1 MFDKRRDTTQ
11 EEPQSSFESPEAKRP
26 PPAESHTTRSTAV
39 IGSTVK
45 IKGEVSGGENL
56 VIEGSVEGSVELA
69 GHDLTIGQ
77 KGQVSANLAA
87 KTVKVE
93 GQLTGDINGSEKVI
107 LTRSGRMLGNIV
119 APRVTLEDGA
129 KFKGSIDMDPGL
141 DMPVVKEPTKRSTSA
156 ASEGGKTEAAAAKRA
171 QTG

>member
-1 MFDKRRDTTQ
+1 MFDKRRESAP
-11 EEPQSSFESPEAKRP
+11 EEQQSNFDAPEANRP
-26 PPAESHTTRSTAV
+26 PVDSYTTRSTAV

-107 LTRSGRMLGNIV
+107 LTKSGRMLGNIV

-141 DMPVVKEPTKRSTSA
+141 DMPVVKEPTKRSTSTA
-156 ASEGGKTEAAAAKRA
+156 GESAKTEAAATKRA